1 MMRLNYNQY
10 IKDLEQQRI
19 QETEREEAFKTRL
32 KTDSEFK
39 AQNDKFNQWKR
50 KAVLIM

>member
-1 MMRLNYNQY
+1 MRLKYNQY

-19 QETEREEAFKTRL
+19 QEKEREEAFKTRL
-32 KTDSEFK
+32 KKEIESK